1 MAITAGYDLEL
12 ISAFQIIDCSTSF
25 DLHEIPVPTDI
36 TGIEHFQSEEKIIKN
51 RIPGSIPLCMEWS
64 LDGLCEVSKEDWR
77 DLTLP

>member
-51 RIPGSIPLCMEWS
+51 RILVRSRMFPVNLQVKQIQ
-64 LDGLCEVSKEDWR
+64 KK
-77 DLTLP
+77 